1 MKKIKLK
8 SKNLASPWITRG
20 IIKSSK
26 RKQKLYEK
34 YLKRKTREMK
44 VSTKI
49 IKDFLN
55 PLNIGQ
61 TKLF

>member
-8 SKNLASPWITRG
+8 SKNLFTSPWITRG

-34 YLKRKTREMK
+34 YLKRKTPRNEG
-44 VSTKI
+44 I
-49 IKDFLN
+49 YKD
-55 PLNIGQ
+55 
-61 TKLF
+61 